1 MQQGCADSMEK
12 GREAELKEKWRSCMV
27 ETFSMTESECY
38 KDPHISVIFD
48 SFISVSWVL
57 VYAGLGDGC

>member
-1 MQQGCADSMEK
+1 MA
-12 GREAELKEKWRSCMV
+12 